1 MTRVKTGVVDNY
13 IKKNPHAPL
22 SVVVRETGC
31 NAGTVYL
38 ARKRLG
44 LPTRAM
50 DQHAVLFDTITGV
63 HHRDEPVAPP
73 VPVVAEKPKA
83 KVEEKPKPKKQAVK
97 TTVINTDQPS
107 AHDQIASLYDQMSSM
122 RDKLDFATT
131 VNKALVA
138 AVVVLAFVGTVPLV
152 LPYFK

>member
-1 MTRVKTGVVDNY
+1 MTCLFDLREKTMTRVKTGVVDNY

-63 HHRDEPVAPP
+63 QHKDEPVVQP
-73 VPVVAEKPKA
+73 VPVVAEKPKPKA
-83 KVEEKPKPKKQAVK
+83 KPKAVEVVPTPRTK
-97 TTVINTDQPS
+97 HPMELHHEEIARLHGRFAIAKAAIAGLSAVI
-107 AHDQIASLYDQMSSM
+107 
-122 RDKLDFATT
+122 
-131 VNKALVA
+131 V
-138 AVVVLAFVGTVPLV
+138 AVVVAFVVT
-152 LPYFK
+152 FK

>member
-1 MTRVKTGVVDNY
+1 MTRVKIGVVDNY

-31 NAGTVYL
+31 NAGTFYL
-38 ARKRLG
+38 ARRRLG
-44 LPTRAM
+44 LPTKAM
-50 DQHAVLFDTITGV
+50 EQHTAFFETVTGV
-63 HHRDEPVAPP
+63 HHKDEP

-97 TTVINTDQPS
+97 TTVINTGHPS
-107 AHDQIASLYDQMSSM
+107 AYDQIASVQE
-122 RDKLDFATT
+122 KLDFATT
-131 VNKALVA
+131 VNKALLA